1 GYEAG
6 GELTTAV
13 RNDPF
18 RVVLFDEIDK
28 ADKGVLDKF
37 LQVLEDGRLTDGQ
50 GVTTYFS
57 ECVLIFTSNLGVR
70 KRTGEGRREGRVAE
84 PGMPYHELEEIILT
98 NVKEHFVEEIG
109 RPELMNRL
117 GGNVVVFDYIDAKV
131 AAEIFN
137 SQVGNI
143 QRVLREEQGVH
154 LRLSDD
160 AHQALS
166 AYCTADVDNGG
177 RGIGM
182 LLETHLI
189 NPLARAL
196 FDQEELAGTVVTV
209 TGVRPAGDGTVA
221 LDLRVV
227 RGGGR

>member
-1 GYEAG
+1 
-6 GELTTAV
+6 
-13 RNDPF
+13 
-18 RVVLFDEIDK
+18 
-28 ADKGVLDKF
+28 
-37 LQVLEDGRLTDGQ
+37 
-50 GVTTYFS
+50 
-57 ECVLIFTSNLGVR
+57 
-70 KRTGEGRREGRVAE
+70 
-84 PGMPYHELEEIILT
+84 MPA
-98 NVKEHFVEEIG
+98 
-109 RPELMNRL
+109 
-117 GGNVVVFDYIDAKV
+117 VFDYIDDEV
-131 AAEIFN
+131 AAEIFD

-154 LRLSDD
+154 LRLSDE

-196 FDQEELAGTVVTV
+196 FDQERPAGTAVTV
-209 TGVRPAGDGTVA
+209 TGVRRAGDGTVT

-227 RGGGR
+227 HTGDAEPGPGGGR